1 MTELMNPYLPVLFL
15 IGFFFLFGCLVSGLS
30 FFVGI
35 RKYNPSKHEIYECG
49 VPMVTSAREKN
60 SVKFYLTAILFI
72 LFDIETVFLF
82 LWAKVFNQLGW
93 FGLIEI
99 LVFVLVL
106 LVGYVFVL
114 GQRALEWD

>member
-1 MTELMNPYLPVLFL
+1 MVESMNPYLPVLFL
-15 IGFFFLFGCLVSGLS
+15 LGFFFVFGCIVSGIS
-30 FFVGI
+30 FFVGP
-35 RKYNPSKHEIYECG
+35 RTYQASKHEIYECG

-93 FGLIEI
+93 FGVIEI
-99 LVFVLVL
+99 LIFILVL
-106 LVGYVFVL
+106 AVGYIFVL
-114 GQRALEWD
+114 GQGALEWD